1 MKHNKRTDARKEYL
15 RVLELSENVT
25 WEGIQARYRQLV
37 LAYHPDL
44 NPSST
49 AAERFRQISA
59 AYEVLADLNREH
71 RHRSVEELSR
81 MYDDP
86 KIRQLSIEELGMRLR
101 YSSSANVRA
110 AAACLLGSLPGKKSR
125 KILLQAGRDE
135 DETVRKVVLESLGNV
150 GQPGDLMHFLPLLN
164 RSLAQV
170 YFQSVGRIW
179 ARALGTLKA
188 KVVNITAG
196 EKSQPWEGDK

>member
-1 MKHNKRTDARKEYL
+1 MKQKKRTDARKEYL
-15 RVLELSENVT
+15 RVLEMSENVT
-25 WEGIQARYRQLV
+25 WEGIQARYRHLV
-37 LAYHPDL
+37 LAFHPDL

-59 AYEVLADLNREH
+59 AYEALVDLNREH
-71 RHRSVEELSR
+71 RQCSVEELSR

-86 KIRQLSIEELGMRLR
+86 KVRQLSIEELGMRLR
-101 YSSSANVRA
+101 YSSSANVRV

-150 GQPGDLMHFLPLLN
+150 GQPGDLMHALPLLN
-164 RSLAQV
+164 WSLAQV
-170 YFQSVGRIW
+170 YLLAGGRIW
-179 ARALGTLKA
+179 ARAFGSLKA
-188 KVVNITAG
+188 KVANITAR
-196 EKSQPWEGDK
+196 EKSQPLERDK